1 MPIIMRQ
8 PKDSVLLP
16 LRAKILGDD
25 GEYVKVGVEGTW
37 RTVMGRYV
45 DLYPVRVLAAAVL
58 HRGLSIPVWEK
69 DGFPKANYSIE
80 GNDHRWYTAEQVL
93 LCNVVY
99 RHFCN
104 GKRTTK
110 PVLDKIA
117 LVLNNLIYE
126 PTLKVNA
133 ELDVITLKG
142 EDWTF
147 PEESSDDHFNA
158 A

>member
-1 MPIIMRQ
+1 MPIIIRQ

-16 LRAKILGDD
+16 LRAKMMGNDGDF
-25 GEYVKVGVEGTW
+25 VKVGVEGTW
-37 RTVMGRYV
+37 HTIQGRYV
-45 DLYPVRVLAAAVL
+45 ELFPVRVLAAAML

-69 DGFPKANYSIE
+69 DGFPKANYTLE
-80 GNDHRWYTAEQVL
+80 ANDHRWYTAEQVV

-104 GKRTTK
+104 GKRCTK
-110 PVLDKIA
+110 PVLDRIA
-117 LVLNNLIYE
+117 LVLRSLIYE

-133 ELDVITLKG
+133 ELDIITFRG
-142 EDWTF
+142 MDWTF
-147 PEESSDDHFNA
+147 PEEESNVNPNA